1 MNVKAFLILIILG
14 FALLTQAQTVHF
26 TYDGSGNRTN
36 RWVDTKDLKDPAA
49 DTTFKLGKEF
59 WPSDTLWVKNC
70 KYELIEANL
79 QFTMVFK
86 SVVSGGAKS

>member
-1 MNVKAFLILIILG
+1 MKSVVSLFLFLITISLCG
-14 FALLTQAQTVHF
+14 FAQTVHF

-59 WPSDTLWVKNC
+59 WPSNTLLREVK
-70 KYELIEANL
+70 
-79 QFTMVFK
+79 VF
-86 SVVSGGAKS
+86 

>member
-1 MNVKAFLILIILG
+1 MKSNQLLSLILLFFG
-14 FALLTQAQTVHF
+14 LTTQAQTVHF

-59 WPSDTLWVKNC
+59 WPSDTLLVKNC
-70 KYELIEANL
+70 KYEMIEANL
-79 QFTMVFK
+79 QFTIHNGLQI
-86 SVVSGGAKS
+86 SS